1 MGRRETDMAGLST
14 LRTERDGSVLDTALT
29 FFDDAADR
37 LSLDEGLRR
46 NLRHPK
52 RSLIVSVPIRRD
64 DGRMEI
70 FEGYRVQHSIA
81 RGPAKGGIR
90 YDVNASLEA
99 AQAFAMLMTWK
110 SAVVKIPFGGL
121 YEHGVQNVAELRR
134 HKSECGHVRDVP
146 GARNV
151 ELAGVRA
158 PDCERLVL

>member
-1 MGRRETDMAGLST
+1 MAGLST
-14 LRTERDGSVLDTALT
+14 LQTERDGSVLDTTLT

-37 LSLDEGLRR
+37 LGLDEGLRR
-46 NLRHPK
+46 NLRRPK

-64 DGRMEI
+64 DGRMEV

-110 SAVVKIPFGGL
+110 SAVVKIPFGGASG
-121 YEHGVQNVAELRR
+121 GVRVDPTTLSVAEL
-134 HKSECGHVRDVP
+134 
-146 GARNV
+146 
-151 ELAGVRA
+151 
-158 PDCERLVL
+158 ERLTRR